1 MQPNMSNPNLNLNL
15 KSANEIDADEE
26 YEQLKMLEA
35 MQFDNDDE

>member
-1 MQPNMSNPNLNLNL
+1 MQPNMSNPHLNL
-15 KSANEIDADEE
+15 KSAHEIDADEE